1 MMSGTSNLAY
11 PASINLNRG
20 STEIILELNIKVF
33 LLSTKKNKIHCLCSL
48 YNSCMVQSFPPGYA
62 YQRTRTP
69 LVEQLQDACDV
80 EKEEVVSG
88 KYTDDMI
95 EDDVAYVGLI
105 SGLEG
110 RRPDQ
115 A

>member
-1 MMSGTSNLAY
+1 
-11 PASINLNRG
+11 
-20 STEIILELNIKVF
+20 
-33 LLSTKKNKIHCLCSL
+33 
-48 YNSCMVQSFPPGYA
+48 MVQSFPPGYA

>member
-1 MMSGTSNLAY
+1 
-11 PASINLNRG
+11 
-20 STEIILELNIKVF
+20 
-33 LLSTKKNKIHCLCSL
+33 
-48 YNSCMVQSFPPGYA
+48 
-62 YQRTRTP
+62 
-69 LVEQLQDACDV
+69 LQDACDI